1 MTTNKMIEDFA
12 KRYDAAINHQ
22 PDRRTFHTY
31 SQSYDYYDNSNSV
44 VAIELPLRSFQ
55 HMVEMDN
62 EAEERYQAQR
72 EERQLRAKYPAV
84 KDAYEQY
91 QMLLALCK

>member
-44 VAIELPLRSFQ
+44 VAIEMPLRSFQ
-55 HMVEMDN
+55 HMVKMDN
-62 EAEERYQAQR
+62 QAEEDFRAQR
-72 EERQLRAKYPAV
+72 KEQQLRSIYPAV
-84 KDAYEQY
+84 RDAYEQY
-91 QMLLALCK
+91 QMVLALCK